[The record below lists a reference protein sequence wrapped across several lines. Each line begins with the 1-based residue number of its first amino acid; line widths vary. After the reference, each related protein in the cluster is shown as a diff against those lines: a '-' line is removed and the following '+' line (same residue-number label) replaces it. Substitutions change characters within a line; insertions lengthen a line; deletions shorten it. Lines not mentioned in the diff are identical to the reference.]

1 MEDIGRWQYRGIL
14 ETLPMKLMERI
25 KNFFLP
31 TENNERLPGALSS
44 AAAAFYLVLAVG
56 LIISPA
62 IIRVREL
69 ALLSAPASFG
79 AGDVIALINQ
89 ARTTSGLATLLENN
103 RLDTAATEKVEDM
116 FSGQYFAHFAPNGTS
131 PWDFFKRAE
140 YSYAAAGENLAL
152 DFISADEAHA
162 AFMNSPTHRA
172 NILNKNYA
180 EVGVAVRQGE
190 YQGRPAIMI
199 AQYFGKP
206 KAVAAAPV
214 GAAKPAAAPK
224 PAPVVLPPAPKPVPK
239 PVTPPSVSGATAPK
253 PAPPLPT
260 AFVRPT
266 GTTTTILG
274 TETPAPRGT
283 SLLSRFARQIRTA
296 ASSAVATGLSK
307 ALVGQAAALLAII
320 SLFLPLAFLLMRTG
334 AVPHEVFLRT
344 LFLVVV
350 LASAAY
356 FSADIVAAA
365 RITPDAPMTIVFSS

>member
-1 MEDIGRWQYRGIL
+1 
-14 ETLPMKLMERI
+14 MKLMESI

-44 AAAAFYLVLAVG
+44 SAAAFYLVLAVG

-89 ARTTSGLATLLENN
+89 ARIASGLTALTENKK
-103 RLDTAATEKVEDM
+103 LDIAATGKVEDM
-116 FSGQYFAHFAPNGTS
+116 FSGQYFAHFAPNGAS

-180 EVGVAVRQGE
+180 EIGVAVRQGD
-190 YQGRPAIMI
+190 YQGHSAIMI

-206 KAVAAAPV
+206 SGKPKTIATAPSGGV
-214 GAAKPAAAPK
+214 
-224 PAPVVLPPAPKPVPK
+224 KPV
-239 PVTPPSVSGATAPK
+239 TAPK
-253 PAPPLPT
+253 PAPIVLPPT
-260 AFVRPT
+260 PKPAPTPVAQPSVSGVTASKPASILPMAFVRPT
-266 GTTTTILG
+266 GTTTTVLG
-274 TETPAPRGT
+274 TETPTPRGT
-283 SLLSRFARQIRTA
+283 SLLSRFARWFKPA
-296 ASSAVATGLSK
+296 ADLAVATGPAK
-307 ALVGQAAALLAII
+307 AAALLAII
-320 SLFLPLAFLLMRTG
+320 SLLIPFAFLFLRTG
-334 AVPHEVFLRT
+334 MVPHEVFLRT
-344 LFLVVV
+344 IFLVVV
-350 LASAAY
+350 LATTAY
-356 FSADIVAAA
+356 FSVDLASAA
-365 RITPDAPMTIVFSS
+365 RITLDAPMMIVFGG